1 MLKLRFINNTQI
13 STMNSLSGIS
23 SGKRLVSLDYFR
35 GATVM
40 LMILVNNPGSWSYI
54 YGPFKHAAW
63 HGWTPTDLVFPFFLF
78 IVGVS
83 IVLAF
88 TKAQARGADKHD
100 LLKKSLIRALK
111 IFGLGLALAA
121 FPYLTFSPE
130 FGLHSNLIDIRIM
143 GVLQRIALCYAAA
156 AFLFLYTKPKTQM
169 YTLGSLLI
177 GYWIVMM
184 YVPVPGFGAGMID
197 KPDTNFAAWIDQMI
211 LGSHMWG
218 GRNWDPEGLMS
229 TIPAIGSTLIGVWA
243 GRMLVSD
250 HKTEE
255 SRTLPFFIW
264 GFILITLGYIWSWNF
279 PLNKNI
285 WTSSYALFTGGQA
298 MCIFGLSYWFIDVKE
313 NRKYTNWGVAF
324 GLNAIT
330 VFFLSGIIARSMNL
344 IKFEVAGETVTL
356 KGWIYD
362 TFFSWLGSPY
372 NSSIAFAIVFIIMF
386 YLLATWMKKKNIIIK
401 V

>member
-1 MLKLRFINNTQI
+1 M
-13 STMNSLSGIS
+13 STLSGIS

-88 TKAQARGADKHD
+88 TKAKAKGANNRD
-100 LLKKSLIRALK
+100 LFRKTLIRALK
-111 IFGLGLALAA
+111 IFGLGLILAS
-121 FPYLTFSPE
+121 FPFFTFSPD
-130 FGLHSNLIDIRIM
+130 FGLHPSLENLRVM
-143 GVLQRIALCYAAA
+143 GVLQRIAICYAVA

-169 YTLGSLLI
+169 LTLGGLLV
-177 GYWIVMM
+177 GYWALMM
-184 YVPVPGFGAGMID
+184 FIPIPEHGAGAID
-197 KPDTNFAAWIDQMI
+197 KPLTNLAAYIDQMI
-211 LGSHMWG
+211 FGKKHLWGSY
-218 GRNWDPEGLMS
+218 NWDPEGLLS
-229 TIPAIGSTLIGVWA
+229 TIPAIGSTLIGVWT

-250 HKTEE
+250 QKNEE
-255 SRTLPFFIW
+255 SRTLQFFIW
-264 GFILITLGYIWSWNF
+264 GFILIALGYIWSWNF
-279 PLNKNI
+279 PINKNI

-298 MCIFGLSYWFIDVKE
+298 MCVFGLSYWFIDVKGKQ
-313 NRKYTNWGVAF
+313 KYTNWGVAF

-330 VFFLSGIIARSMNL
+330 VFFLSGIIGRL
-344 IKFEVAGETVTL
+344 ITLITFETSEGTVTL
-356 KGWIYD
+356 KGWFYD
-362 TFFSWLGSPY
+362 TVYGWISSPY
-372 NSSIAFAIVFIIMF
+372 NASIAYAITWIIMF